1 MSAPFAALPG
11 SDMRKK
17 VDILGIT
24 RSWTFTRSD
33 QLTSQ

>member
-1 MSAPFAALPG
+1 MAAPYAAFTPA
-11 SDMRKK
+11 MRQK

-24 RSWTFTRSD
+24 RTWTFTRSD